1 MDFTLKTYEDFL
13 LKLSENKISV
23 YGIGEWIKSK
33 PKNGILL
40 RHDVDRKPKN
50 SLKVAELEKKYNIL
64 SSYYFRIVKSSF
76 NSSIIK
82 NIGNY
87 NHEIGYHY
95 EDLSLAK
102 GDSERAINL
111 FENHLNRFREIC
123 PITTISMHGRP
134 LSPYDNRD
142 LWKTYNFEDYKIS
155 GEAFL
160 SIDYSDMYYFT
171 DTGRSWSN
179 DSLNLRDNVNKS
191 LQADLKN
198 TASLIQFILNNKN
211 TKIAVITHPERW
223 SNNFFEHLIN
233 LLKDSVI
240 NMIKRIIK
248 LIRKNVD

>member
-1 MDFTLKTYEDFL
+1 
-13 LKLSENKISV
+13 
-23 YGIGEWIKSK
+23 
-33 PKNGILL
+33 
-40 RHDVDRKPKN
+40 
-50 SLKVAELEKKYNIL
+50 
-64 SSYYFRIVKSSF
+64 
-76 NSSIIK
+76 
-82 NIGNY
+82 
-87 NHEIGYHY
+87 
-95 EDLSLAK
+95 
-102 GDSERAINL
+102 
-111 FENHLNRFREIC
+111 
-123 PITTISMHGRP
+123 MHGRP

>member
-13 LKLSENKISV
+13 KKLSENKISV
-23 YGIGEWIKSK
+23 YGIADWIKLK

-102 GDSERAINL
+102 GDYKRAINL
-111 FENHLNRFREIC
+111 FENHLNQFREIC
-123 PITTISMHGRP
+123 SITTISMHGRP

-142 LWKTYNFEDYKIS
+142 LWKTYNFEDYKIF

-179 DSLNLRDNVNKS
+179 DSLNLRDNVKNS

-211 TKIAVITHPERW
+211 AKIAVITHPERW
-223 SNNFFEHLIN
+223 SNTLIEHLIDS
-233 LLKDSVI
+233 LKDSVI
-240 NMIKRIIK
+240 NMIKRVIK
-248 LIRKNVD
+248 FIRKNDD